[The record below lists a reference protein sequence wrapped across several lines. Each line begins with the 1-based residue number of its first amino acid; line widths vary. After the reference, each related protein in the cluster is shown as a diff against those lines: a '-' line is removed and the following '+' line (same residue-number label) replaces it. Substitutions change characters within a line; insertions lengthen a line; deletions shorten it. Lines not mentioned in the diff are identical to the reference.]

1 MSSPA
6 TETRTGTVPFASG
19 RWKIDAAAGRVETH
33 LGRESLFLKGGTA
46 TLAGESFA
54 DGWIEFDIAFTG
66 ERGFMGGV
74 WRVQD
79 PRNYEEFYL
88 RPHQSGNP
96 DATQYTPVFHG
107 VSGWQL
113 YHGPRYAVPVQHRFG
128 EWMRVRILF
137 AGELAEIYVQDLEK
151 PALFV
156 DGLKRGIEPGSV
168 GVSAGNGAG
177 AWFSNF
183 SFAAAGTPGIQG
195 RPGEPEARP
204 ENVIPAWW
212 VSDVFPESRLES
224 GVTLAA
230 GDLAPRTWTRL
241 ETERSGLANLARV
254 QGAGPRRNTVF
265 AKQVIVSDRE
275 QIKRLD
281 FGFSDR
287 VRVYLNGR
295 LLYRGDDTYLSR
307 DYRFLGSIGYFDA
320 LYLPLAAGENEL
332 LLAVSEDLGGWG
344 VQAKFADLVGITL
357 QE

>member
-1 MSSPA
+1 MFSPS
-6 TETRTGTVPFASG
+6 TETQAVVPFADG
-19 RWKIDAAAGRVETH
+19 RWQISAVASRVEPH

-46 TLAGESFA
+46 TVAGACFA

-96 DATQYTPVFHG
+96 DATQYTPVFNG

-113 YHGPRYAVPVQHRFG
+113 YHGEKYAVPVIHRFD

-137 AGELAEIYVQDLEK
+137 AGAQAEIYVEDMDRPL
-151 PALFV
+151 LFV
-156 DGLKRGIEPGSV
+156 DGLKRGAGPGSV
-168 GVSAGNGAG
+168 GISAGNGAP
-177 AWFSNF
+177 AHFSNF
-183 SFAAAGTPGIQG
+183 SFAATGSPGIQG
-195 RPGEPEARP
+195 RPGTPGTVP
-204 ENVIPAWW
+204 DGVIPAWW
-212 VSDVFPESRLES
+212 VSDVFPELRLEGRRS
-224 GVTLAA
+224 LSADDVAA
-230 GDLAPRTWTRL
+230 RTWIRL
-241 ETERSGLANLARV
+241 ETEPSGLANLARV
-254 QGAGPRRNTVF
+254 QGIALRKNTVF
-265 AKQVIVSDRE
+265 ARKVIVSDRE

-295 LLYRGDDTYLSR
+295 LLYRGDDGYLSR

-344 VQAKFADLVGITL
+344 VQARLEDLVGITL